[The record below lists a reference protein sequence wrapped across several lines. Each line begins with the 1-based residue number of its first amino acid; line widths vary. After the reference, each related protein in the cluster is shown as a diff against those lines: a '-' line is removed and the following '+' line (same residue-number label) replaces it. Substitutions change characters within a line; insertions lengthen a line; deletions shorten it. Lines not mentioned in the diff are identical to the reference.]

1 MDKEALV
8 ERKEIGD
15 KLEIRISV
23 RERYIEDGISFYR
36 NHKEILFIYILD
48 NKIDYKLGKDYDEN
62 LAAMLL
68 QNKYVVDAIDEVRNS
83 DGLLCGK
90 AVIYHADIYCLVNNI
105 FNNVKK
111 GEWCKLKEV
120 FSVEMKKSKEF
131 EDGKLDSIKIEASI
145 SRRLEF
151 DESKELFVGLNK
163 EESSQSLG
171 LVIIERYN
179 LSEDDMLC
187 EKAYRIDVVPY
198 YKAEQNLY
206 RFLNGRVVFERI
218 IKEMVELMGRV
229 DKTNSTMLFD
239 FDCNIDNV
247 KAKLIQ
253 AMEIEAERELKKF
266 ARDRFFNK
274 EEVIVSKYN
283 KGADE

>member
-1 MDKEALV
+1 M
-8 ERKEIGD
+8 
-15 KLEIRISV
+15 
-23 RERYIEDGISFYR
+23 
-36 NHKEILFIYILD
+36 
-48 NKIDYKLGKDYDEN
+48 
-62 LAAMLL
+62 
-68 QNKYVVDAIDEVRNS
+68 
-83 DGLLCGK
+83 
-90 AVIYHADIYCLVNNI
+90 
-105 FNNVKK
+105 
-111 GEWCKLKEV
+111 KEV

-145 SRRLEF
+145 SRHLEF

-163 EESSQSLG
+163 EEGNQSLG

-187 EKAYRIDVVPY
+187 EKY
-198 YKAEQNLY
+198 YKAESNLY
-206 RFLNGRVVFERI
+206 RFLNGRVVFEHI

-239 FDCNIDNV
+239 FDCNVDTV

-266 ARDRFFNK
+266 ARYRFFNK
-274 EEVIVSKYN
+274 EEVIVSKY